1 MATSGTQELIGG
13 PRDATTRGSLG
24 RIVED
29 LQAGALGLERLGPED
44 LEIIEASDVNL
55 EIIEAIQFE
64 NLLV

>member
-13 PRDATTRGSLG
+13 PRDATDRGSLG

-29 LQAGALGLERLGPED
+29 LQAGALGPED
-44 LEIIEASDVNL
+44 LEIIEASYENL